1 MEVPV
6 PRRDRQEEYWSWVA
20 VALFLLLTL
29 DLLTTI
35 IAAGIV
41 GSQAEVNPIVQWAWG
56 QGLPAL
62 IVVNLVAL
70 VLLVILFYGLIR
82 LTGEAPEPYNEM
94 ISISFEIWMGL
105 LIAGGLL
112 LFANNLLV
120 IVVRRDLFSLLSGLF

>member
-6 PRRDRQEEYWSWVA
+6 PRRDRREEYWSWVA
-20 VALFLLLTL
+20 VSLFLLLAL

-82 LTGEAPEPYNEM
+82 LTGEAPKPYNEM
-94 ISISFEIWMGL
+94 ISISFEIWIGL
-105 LIAGGLL
+105 LIGGGLL

-120 IVVRRDLFSLLSGLF
+120 IVFRRDLFSLLSGLF